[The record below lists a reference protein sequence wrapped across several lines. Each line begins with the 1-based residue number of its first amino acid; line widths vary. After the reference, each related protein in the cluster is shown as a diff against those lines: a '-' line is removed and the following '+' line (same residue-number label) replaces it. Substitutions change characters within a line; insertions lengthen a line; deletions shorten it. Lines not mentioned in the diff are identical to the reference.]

1 MTLMP
6 CYFSPTREKDFYA
19 GHFDLV
25 LPQDTKWFPLLPS
38 VLLPSVLW
46 Q

>member
-1 MTLMP
+1 MTLMS

-19 GHFDLV
+19 GHFDPA
-25 LPQDTKWFPLLPS
+25 LPQHTKRFPLLPS
-38 VLLPSVLW
+38 VLLPSVLR